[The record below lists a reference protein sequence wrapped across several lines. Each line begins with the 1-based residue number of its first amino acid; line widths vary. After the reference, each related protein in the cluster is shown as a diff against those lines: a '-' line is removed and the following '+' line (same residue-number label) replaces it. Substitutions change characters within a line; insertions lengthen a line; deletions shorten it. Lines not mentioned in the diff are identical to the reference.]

1 MHMENNLLRIA
12 IQAKGRLNEDSMA
25 LLRDIGI
32 RIDESKRKFLAQ
44 APDFPLEVLYLRD
57 DDIPQVVAAGTADL
71 GIVGLNEVAENS
83 ADGTVEG
90 SPLEIIRELGFGQCR
105 ISLAVPKAEPC
116 EDPAWFNGKRIATS
130 YPNILRHYL
139 AGAGVDAVIEVIA
152 GSVEVAPAAGI
163 SDAIFDIVSSGG
175 TLVSNGLKE
184 VEKVFHSQAVLV
196 AAGKMPQAKQPLLDE
211 LLFRIDSA
219 LVSRRKKYLVM
230 NLPQEAIEQAV
241 QIVPAMRSPTIM
253 PLAAQ
258 GWYAM
263 HAVIDE
269 AQLWEKIRQL
279 KAIGAEGILV
289 LNTDKIIP

>member
-1 MHMENNLLRIA
+1 MENSLLRIA

-32 RIDESKRKFLAQ
+32 KIDESKRKFLAQ

-57 DDIPQVVAAGTADL
+57 DDIPQVVSAGTADL

-83 ADGTVEG
+83 TDGTIGG
-90 SPLEIIRELGFGQCR
+90 SPLQIIRELGFGQCR

-116 EDPAWFNGKRIATS
+116 DSPAWFEGKRIATS

-139 AGAGVDAVIEVIA
+139 SGIGVNALIEVIA

-163 SDAIFDIVSSGG
+163 ADAIFDIVSSGG

-196 AAGKMPQAKQPLLDE
+196 ACGQLPATKQPLLDE

-219 LVSRRKKYLVM
+219 LVSRQKKYLVM

-241 QIVPAMRSPTIM
+241 RIVPAMRSPTIM

-263 HAVIDE
+263 HAVIE
-269 AQLWEKIRQL
+269 ESQLWEKIRQL